1 MVEQLLAHV
10 EPFRALSVA
19 ERQRIAAASTEKR
32 YGKGETI
39 FREGEP
45 AEAVWIVKEGRV
57 HLMKFSSAGQA
68 STTCVMAPK
77 ELFCC
82 LPAMDRRPY
91 PTDAVAA
98 APTVLIRIPMATF
111 HELLG
116 KHPLFN
122 QQAICLFC
130 DRLRQVEGKGCAIYD
145 SVERR
150 IARVLLAL
158 QKKFGATIPLTRQE
172 IAELAGTTVETAI
185 RVLSHMKT
193 RQLLTSNRGSITL
206 LHTAKL
212 QQLIDQA

>member
-1 MVEQLLAHV
+1 METFLASV
-10 EPFRALSVA
+10 EPFRSLPIA
-19 ERQRIAAASTEKR
+19 ERQRIASQSIEKH
-32 YGKGETI
+32 YDKGETL
-39 FREGEP
+39 FREGEK
-45 AEAVWIVKEGRV
+45 AESVWIVKAGRV
-57 HLMKFSSAGQA
+57 HLMKFSATGHA

-98 APTVLIRIPMATF
+98 VPSTIIRIPMAAF

-145 SVERR
+145 SVQRR
-150 IARVLLAL
+150 LAHVLLTL
-158 QKKFGATIPLTRQE
+158 QKKFGNTIPLTRQE
-172 IAELAGTTVETAI
+172 IAELAGTTVETTI
-185 RVLSHMKT
+185 RMLSHMKAQ
-193 RQLLTSNRGSITL
+193 RILTSGRGQTTI
-206 LHTAKL
+206 LHLDKL
-212 QQLIDQA
+212 QALLEQP